1 MECQLYFAE
10 VPQKRESTV
19 AGMKGTRKEWESVPD
34 PTKHIR
40 NVKKIFSPIVKK
52 IKIKKLRMQQQKTEQ
67 QQRGSSRQQRAAV
80 DSSG

>member
-52 IKIKKLRMQQQKTEQ
+52 NKNKKAADAAAED
-67 QQRGSSRQQRAAV
+67 RAAAA
-80 DSSG
+80 GQQ